1 VNRDS
6 ENNLKSSHRVL
17 FCLILPIT
25 FTIIGCKS
33 IKSKTDKELNTT
45 TRTETYKKADTLVY
59 TVPKTVYKDTTIYV
73 RNFEKSG
80 SNTLKIV
87 YDKEG
92 NQQQIDCIS
101 DAVKELN
108 ETITNFKDNSKVKE
122 TDFKTTSII
131 YIFLGLAGLL
141 IVNKIANKF
150 I

>member
-1 VNRDS
+1 MRYII
-6 ENNLKSSHRVL
+6 
-17 FCLILPIT
+17 LILLLASC
-25 FTIIGCKS
+25 GVL
-33 IKSKTDKELNTT
+33 KTKKDVEQTKT
-45 TRTETYKKADTLVY
+45 TRTELYKKADTLQY
-59 TVPKTVYKDTTIYV
+59 SVPNVKYKDTTIYV
-73 RNFEKSG
+73 RNFEKEG

-92 NQQQIDCIS
+92 NTEQIDCIS

-108 ETITNFKDNSKVKE
+108 ETIEMLKDNSKTKE
-122 TDFKTTSII
+122 TVFNSTNLI

>member
-1 VNRDS
+1 M
-6 ENNLKSSHRVL
+6 
-17 FCLILPIT
+17 